1 MQAGQCHRVA
11 QQRRRTGGIRGR
23 PHCVAIAPF
32 SLKALLAVELNCRFG
47 LKRSVETKRKQS
59 ITTLRGGFHGGVEVK
74 PV

>member
-11 QQRRRTGGIRGR
+11 QQRRRTGGNGGKTTLRG
-23 PHCVAIAPF
+23 HSS

-47 LKRSVETKRKQS
+47 LRRSVKTKRKQS

>member
-1 MQAGQCHRVA
+1 MA

-47 LKRSVETKRKQS
+47 LKKVLKQKKQS

>member
-47 LKRSVETKRKQS
+47 LKRSVKTKKT